1 MDHQKRIS
9 DELWNGDTYDE
20 RIPDS
25 DAEDLTTQALQP
37 REMGHDAIHRYR
49 QKCSQA

>member
-20 RIPDS
+20 IIPDS
-25 DAEDLTTQALQP
+25 DAEQ
-37 REMGHDAIHRYR
+37 RRI
-49 QKCSQA
+49 